1 MVARADAVVEHVR
14 SGDTSLRLKAVR
26 EMKNQVVGS
35 RSRKLQFLKAGAVP
49 HLVAILATDG
59 LDPSLIVQVPT
70 CPHRQLGCEA
80 SIHAGACSFGSVDR
94 CLIAAPGKPQTR
106 KAGRHRGQ
114 ACVVHASSLHC

>member
-59 LDPSLIVQVPT
+59 LDPSLIVQV
-70 CPHRQLGCEA
+70 G
-80 SIHAGACSFGSVDR
+80 
-94 CLIAAPGKPQTR
+94 
-106 KAGRHRGQ
+106 
-114 ACVVHASSLHC
+114 VHAVTTTTRPAFILAHAVAAESAES

>member
-1 MVARADAVVEHVR
+1 MSNGSSLNVVDCFQVLKRISERGVQLGHDTMVARADAVVEHVR

-70 CPHRQLGCEA
+70 CPHR
-80 SIHAGACSFGSVDR
+80 
-94 CLIAAPGKPQTR
+94 
-106 KAGRHRGQ
+106 
-114 ACVVHASSLHC
+114 

>member
-1 MVARADAVVEHVR
+1 MLPGCQARLGAGLQLEHDTMVARADAVVEHVR

-59 LDPSLIVQVPT
+59 LDPSLIVQV
-70 CPHRQLGCEA
+70 G
-80 SIHAGACSFGSVDR
+80 
-94 CLIAAPGKPQTR
+94 
-106 KAGRHRGQ
+106 
-114 ACVVHASSLHC
+114 VHAVTATTRPAFILAHAVAAESAES